1 MNIKIMKKMKWNK
14 LIEMETI
21 YYLLFYNSL
30 KLEELERTMDRK
42 FHNVNFR
49 NKEEITVYI
58 HNFSHYLEP

>member
-30 KLEELERTMDRK
+30 KLEE
-42 FHNVNFR
+42 
-49 NKEEITVYI
+49 
-58 HNFSHYLEP
+58 